1 MARWPP
7 AGSPLGP
14 AIFTLVAWGAAEVA
28 LRLRLA
34 IRPGWRARVHTWSL
48 GPGGKLREWT
58 FFLLALAIAGA
69 VVGAMWLSRLTQF
82 AIGGARAITI
92 AGEAVAIAGIAL
104 RIWAIITLDKFFTFV
119 VGIVPDHRVVKHGP
133 YRMLRHPGY
142 AGALLTLL
150 GVGLV
155 LANWLSLLV
164 IVVVPVLVL
173 SVRITVEEAALAGA
187 LGAEYLAYSGRTA
200 RLIPGVW

>member
-1 MARWPP
+1 MVRWLP
-7 AGSPLGP
+7 AGSAPGLGT
-14 AIFTLVAWGAAEVA
+14 ITLVAWGAAEVA

-34 IRPGWRARVHTWSL
+34 IKQGWRGRLRAWSA

-58 FFLLALAIAGA
+58 FFLLVLAIGGA
-69 VVGAMWLSRLTQF
+69 VVGALWLSRLTRF
-82 AIGGARAITI
+82 AIGGGSVTTI
-92 AGEAVAIAGIAL
+92 VGEAVAVAGIAL
-104 RIWAIITLDKFFTFV
+104 RVWAILTLDRFFTFV
-119 VGIVPDHRVVKHGP
+119 VGIVPGQRVVQHGP

-142 AGALLTLL
+142 AGALLVLL
-150 GVGLV
+150 GIGIV

-164 IVVVPVLVL
+164 LVLVPTLVL

-187 LGAEYLAYSGRTA
+187 LGAEYLAYAGRTA